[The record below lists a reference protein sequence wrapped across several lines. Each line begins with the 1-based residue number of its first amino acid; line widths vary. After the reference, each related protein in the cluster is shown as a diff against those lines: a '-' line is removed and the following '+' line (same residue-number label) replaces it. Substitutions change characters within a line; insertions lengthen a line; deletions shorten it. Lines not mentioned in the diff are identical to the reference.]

1 MIYVVAAAAIGLW
14 VWLLRVL
21 RKAGLKF
28 WRYLLGSCGIFLI
41 LLILVRPWL
50 VLPLARLI
58 AAIAGIFGKVTG
70 FYQAYYRYGVIFIE
84 SLNGAITVN
93 IDLECSG
100 FIEISAFISLLA
112 FYGIYNIPER
122 IYIGVV
128 GTLYTM
134 LTNAL
139 RIAVICTMIHFLG
152 TDYYYVAHT
161 IVGRIVFYVL
171 QVILYFFIFTK
182 PHVLKMK
189 TGDFGYNKKEE
200 ITSKSG
206 EKPNEPVHD
215 AHP

>member
-1 MIYVVAAAAIGLW
+1 MIYVVAAAAIALW

-41 LLILVRPWL
+41 LLILVRPWI

-100 FIEISAFISLLA
+100 FIEISAFLSLLS

-122 IYIGVV
+122 IYIAVV

-200 ITSKSG
+200 VAAKSG
-206 EKPNEPVHD
+206 GD
-215 AHP
+215 AK

>member
-1 MIYVVAAAAIGLW
+1 MTYIISAAAILLW
-14 VWLLRVL
+14 IWLLGVL

-28 WRYLLGSCGIFLI
+28 WRYLLGSCGLFI
-41 LLILVRPWL
+41 LLMILVRPWL
-50 VLPLARLI
+50 VLPLARLV

-84 SLNGAITVN
+84 SVKGAITVN

-112 FYGIYNIPER
+112 LYGIYNVPER
-122 IYIGVV
+122 IYVAVI
-128 GTLYTM
+128 GTLYTL

-171 QVILYFFIFTK
+171 QVILYFFVFTK
-182 PHVLKMK
+182 PHVLKMR

-200 ITSKSG
+200 SG
-206 EKPNEPVHD
+206 LKKGGD
-215 AHP
+215 AS

>member
-100 FIEISAFISLLA
+100 FIEISAFISLIA

-122 IYIGVV
+122 IYIGVI

-139 RIAVICTMIHFLG
+139 RIAVICIMIHFLG

-171 QVILYFFIFTK
+171 QVILYFYIFTK

-206 EKPNEPVHD
+206 GD
-215 AHP
+215 AQ

>member
-21 RKAGLKF
+21 QKAGLKF

-100 FIEISAFISLLA
+100 FIEISAFISLLS

-200 ITSKSG
+200 IAPKSG
-206 EKPNEPVHD
+206 GDVK
-215 AHP
+215 

>member
-1 MIYVVAAAAIGLW
+1 MIYLVSAAAIALW
-14 VWLLRVL
+14 IWLLRVL
-21 RKAGLKF
+21 RKAGLRF
-28 WRYLLGSCGIFLI
+28 WRYLLGSCGIFI
-41 LLILVRPWL
+41 LLMILVRPWL

-58 AAIAGIFGKVTG
+58 AAIAGIFGKVSG

-84 SLNGAITVN
+84 SAKGAITVN

-100 FIEISAFISLLA
+100 FIEISAFASLLA
-112 FYGIYNIPER
+112 FYNIYTVPER
-122 IYIGVV
+122 IYVGIV

-139 RIAVICTMIHFLG
+139 RISLICTMIHFLG

-182 PHVLKMK
+182 PHVLKMR

-200 ITSKSG
+200 TAAKSG
-206 EKPNEPVHD
+206 GD
-215 AHP
+215 AS

>member
-171 QVILYFFIFTK
+171 QVILYFFVFTK
-182 PHVLKMK
+182 PHVLRMK

-206 EKPNEPVHD
+206 GD
-215 AHP
+215 AQ

>member
-14 VWLLRVL
+14 VGLLRVL

-100 FIEISAFISLLA
+100 FIEISAFISLLS

-200 ITSKSG
+200 IAPKSG
-206 EKPNEPVHD
+206 GDVK
-215 AHP
+215 

>member
-200 ITSKSG
+200 LASKSG
-206 EKPNEPVHD
+206 GD
-215 AHP
+215 AQ

>member
-1 MIYVVAAAAIGLW
+1 MIYVVAATAIGLW

-206 EKPNEPVHD
+206 GE
-215 AHP
+215 AQ

>member
-58 AAIAGIFGKVTG
+58 AAIAGIFGKLTG

-206 EKPNEPVHD
+206 GD
-215 AHP
+215 AQ

>member
-1 MIYVVAAAAIGLW
+1 MIYVVAAAAIALW

-41 LLILVRPWL
+41 LLILVRPWI

-112 FYGIYNIPER
+112 FYGIYNVPER
-122 IYIGVV
+122 IYIAVV

-134 LTNAL
+134 LTNAF

-171 QVILYFFIFTK
+171 QVILYFFIFTR

-206 EKPNEPVHD
+206 GDVK
-215 AHP
+215 

>member
-14 VWLLRVL
+14 IWLLRVL

-200 ITSKSG
+200 IASKSG
-206 EKPNEPVHD
+206 GD
-215 AHP
+215 AQ

>member
-84 SLNGAITVN
+84 SLHGAITVN

-206 EKPNEPVHD
+206 GD
-215 AHP
+215 AQ

>member
-14 VWLLRVL
+14 VWILRVL

-122 IYIGVV
+122 IYIGAI

-161 IVGRIVFYVL
+161 VVGRIVFYVL
-171 QVILYFFIFTK
+171 QVILYFYIFTK

-206 EKPNEPVHD
+206 GD
-215 AHP
+215 AQ

>member
-100 FIEISAFISLLA
+100 FIEISAFISLLS

-122 IYIGVV
+122 IYVGVV

-134 LTNAL
+134 LTNAF
-139 RIAVICTMIHFLG
+139 RIAVICTMIHFMG

-171 QVILYFFIFTK
+171 QVILYFFVFTR

-189 TGDFGYNKKEE
+189 TGDFGYNKKDE
-200 ITSKSG
+200 IKAKSG
-206 EKPNEPVHD
+206 GD
-215 AHP
+215 AS

>member
-112 FYGIYNIPER
+112 FYGIYNVPER

-200 ITSKSG
+200 IASKSG
-206 EKPNEPVHD
+206 GD
-215 AHP
+215 AK

>member
-100 FIEISAFISLLA
+100 FIEISAFIALLA

-200 ITSKSG
+200 IAPKSEG
-206 EKPNEPVHD
+206 D
-215 AHP
+215 AQ

>member
-1 MIYVVAAAAIGLW
+1 MIYVVAAATIALW

-41 LLILVRPWL
+41 LLILVRPWI

-100 FIEISAFISLLA
+100 FIEISAFLSLLS

-122 IYIGVV
+122 IYIAVV

-200 ITSKSG
+200 VAAKSG
-206 EKPNEPVHD
+206 GD
-215 AHP
+215 AK

>member
-122 IYIGVV
+122 IYIGVI

-134 LTNAL
+134 LTNGL
-139 RIAVICTMIHFLG
+139 RIAVICTMLHFLG

-171 QVILYFFIFTK
+171 QVILYFYIFTK

-206 EKPNEPVHD
+206 GD
-215 AHP
+215 AQ

>member
-1 MIYVVAAAAIGLW
+1 MIYIVSAAAIALW
-14 VWLLRVL
+14 IWLLRVL
-21 RKAGLKF
+21 RKAGLRF
-28 WRYLLGSCGIFLI
+28 WRYLLGSCGIFI
-41 LLILVRPWL
+41 LLMILVRPWL
-50 VLPLARLI
+50 VLQLARLI
-58 AAIAGIFGKVTG
+58 AAIAGIFGKVSG

-84 SLNGAITVN
+84 SAKGAITVN

-100 FIEISAFISLLA
+100 FIEISAFTSLLA
-112 FYGIYNIPER
+112 FYSIYTVPER
-122 IYIGVV
+122 IYVGIV

-139 RIAVICTMIHFLG
+139 RISVICTMIHFLG

-182 PHVLKMK
+182 PHVLKMR

-200 ITSKSG
+200 TAAKSG
-206 EKPNEPVHD
+206 GD
-215 AHP
+215 AS

>member
-1 MIYVVAAAAIGLW
+1 MIYIVAAAAIGLW

-41 LLILVRPWL
+41 LLILVRPWI

-100 FIEISAFISLLA
+100 FIEISAFISLLS

-171 QVILYFFIFTK
+171 QVILYFFIFTR

-200 ITSKSG
+200 VAAKSG
-206 EKPNEPVHD
+206 GD
-215 AHP
+215 AQ

>member
-206 EKPNEPVHD
+206 GD
-215 AHP
+215 A

>member
-112 FYGIYNIPER
+112 FYGIYNVPER

-206 EKPNEPVHD
+206 GD
-215 AHP
+215 AQ

>member
-1 MIYVVAAAAIGLW
+1 MRHVVQDYAVADGEGLHQLEAHAAAAQ
-14 VWLLRVL
+14 VL
-21 RKAGLKF
+21 VG
-28 WRYLLGSCGIFLI
+28 
-41 LLILVRPWL
+41 
-50 VLPLARLI
+50 
-58 AAIAGIFGKVTG
+58 
-70 FYQAYYRYGVIFIE
+70 
-84 SLNGAITVN
+84 
-93 IDLECSG
+93 
-100 FIEISAFISLLA
+100 
-112 FYGIYNIPER
+112 
-122 IYIGVV
+122 IGVV

-206 EKPNEPVHD
+206 GD
-215 AHP
+215 AQ

>member
-93 IDLECSG
+93 IDLEGSG

-122 IYIGVV
+122 IYIGVI

-206 EKPNEPVHD
+206 GD
-215 AHP
+215 AQ

>member
-112 FYGIYNIPER
+112 FYGIYNVPER

-206 EKPNEPVHD
+206 GD
-215 AHP
+215 A

>member
-58 AAIAGIFGKVTG
+58 AAIAGIFGKATG

-100 FIEISAFISLLA
+100 FIEISAFISLLS

-206 EKPNEPVHD
+206 GD
-215 AHP
+215 AQ

>member
-112 FYGIYNIPER
+112 FYGIYNVPER

-171 QVILYFFIFTK
+171 QVMLYFFIFTK

-206 EKPNEPVHD
+206 GD
-215 AHP
+215 AQ

>member
-50 VLPLARLI
+50 VLPLARLM

-122 IYIGVV
+122 IYIGVI

-171 QVILYFFIFTK
+171 QVILYFYIFTK

-206 EKPNEPVHD
+206 GD
-215 AHP
+215 AQ

>member
-1 MIYVVAAAAIGLW
+1 MIYVVAAAAIVLW

-200 ITSKSG
+200 IASKSVG
-206 EKPNEPVHD
+206 D
-215 AHP
+215 AK

>member
-112 FYGIYNIPER
+112 FYGIYNVPER

-171 QVILYFFIFTK
+171 QVMLYFFIFTK

-206 EKPNEPVHD
+206 GD
-215 AHP
+215 AK

>member
-171 QVILYFFIFTK
+171 QVMLYFFIFTK

-206 EKPNEPVHD
+206 GD
-215 AHP
+215 AQ

>member
-1 MIYVVAAAAIGLW
+1 MIYIVAAAAIGLW

-41 LLILVRPWL
+41 LLILVRPWI

-93 IDLECSG
+93 INLECSG
-100 FIEISAFISLLA
+100 FIEISAFISLLS

-171 QVILYFFIFTK
+171 QVILYFFIFTR

-200 ITSKSG
+200 VAAKSG
-206 EKPNEPVHD
+206 GD
-215 AHP
+215 AK

>member
-100 FIEISAFISLLA
+100 FIEISAFISLLS

-171 QVILYFFIFTK
+171 QVILYFVIFTK

-206 EKPNEPVHD
+206 GD
-215 AHP
+215 AQ

>member
-100 FIEISAFISLLA
+100 FIEISAFISLLS

-171 QVILYFFIFTK
+171 QVILYFFVFTR

-189 TGDFGYNKKEE
+189 TGDFGYNKKDE
-200 ITSKSG
+200 IKAKSG
-206 EKPNEPVHD
+206 GD
-215 AHP
+215 AS

>member
-1 MIYVVAAAAIGLW
+1 MIYIVAAAAIGLW

-41 LLILVRPWL
+41 LLILVRPWI

-100 FIEISAFISLLA
+100 FIEISAFISLLS

-189 TGDFGYNKKEE
+189 TGDFGYNKKDEVAA
-200 ITSKSG
+200 KSG
-206 EKPNEPVHD
+206 GD
-215 AHP
+215 AK

>member
-1 MIYVVAAAAIGLW
+1 MIYIVSAAAIALW
-14 VWLLRVL
+14 IWLLRVL
-21 RKAGLKF
+21 RKAGLRF
-28 WRYLLGSCGIFLI
+28 WRYLLGSCGLFI
-41 LLILVRPWL
+41 LLMILVRPWL

-84 SLNGAITVN
+84 SVKGAITVN

-100 FIEISAFISLLA
+100 FIEISAFISLL
-112 FYGIYNIPER
+112 FLYGIYNIPER
-122 IYIGVV
+122 IYVAIV

-134 LTNAL
+134 LTNAF
-139 RIAVICTMIHFLG
+139 RISVICTMIHFLG

-171 QVILYFFIFTK
+171 QVILYFFVFTM

-200 ITSKSG
+200 PGLKSG
-206 EKPNEPVHD
+206 GD
-215 AHP
+215 AS